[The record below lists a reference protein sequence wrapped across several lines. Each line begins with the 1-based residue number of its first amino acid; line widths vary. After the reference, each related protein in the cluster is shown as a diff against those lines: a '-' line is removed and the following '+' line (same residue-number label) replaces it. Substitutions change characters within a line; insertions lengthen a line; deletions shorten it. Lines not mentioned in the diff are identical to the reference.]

1 MAIIYENA
9 IVLDVWTDG
18 MITEALLPK
27 RQMIMSN
34 QEEFE
39 SEPLKSQEQ
48 SDYER
53 EVSDLLDLIDN

>member
-1 MAIIYENA
+1 
-9 IVLDVWTDG
+9 
-18 MITEALLPK
+18 
-27 RQMIMSN
+27 MSN